1 MPELSI
7 LAWAL
12 LACAAAVAGIS
23 KSAIPGSVTISV
35 AIFAAVLPAKESTGA
50 LLVLLILGDLSAIW
64 VYRRSVE
71 WRILVRL
78 IPAVAAGLALGF
90 GFLAMTTDRQ
100 VAVAIGLILLAVI
113 TLALYQ
119 RHTATAHSRDHAG
132 TAASAPLT
140 WQVRGVRVLYGVAG
154 GFTTMVANAAGPVM
168 SMYFLA
174 SRLPIRVFLGTAAW
188 FFGVVNLIKLPFSI
202 QLGLITEESLRM
214 NLALTPALVAG
225 FVAGRLLVRRMNQ
238 QVFERLVILF
248 TVLGAGY
255 LLVQGFLP
263 A

>member
-1 MPELSI
+1 MPESSF

-12 LACAAAVAGIS
+12 LAFAAAVAGLS

-50 LLVLLILGDLSAIW
+50 LLVLLILGDLGAIW
-64 VYRRSVE
+64 VYRRSVD
-71 WRILVRL
+71 WRILIRL
-78 IPAVAAGLALGF
+78 IPAVLVGLALGF
-90 GFLAMTTDRQ
+90 GFLARTTDRQ
-100 VAVAIGLILLAVI
+100 VAIAIGLILLVVI

-119 RHTATAHSRDHAG
+119 RRATHHRPERRRPATPGPA
-132 TAASAPLT
+132 T
-140 WQVRGVRVLYGVAG
+140 WRARGERVLYGAAG

-174 SRLPIRVFLGTAAW
+174 SRLPIRVFLGTTAW
-188 FFGVVNLIKLPFSI
+188 FFGVLNLIKLPFSI
-202 QLGLITEESLRM
+202 QLGLITAESLRM
-214 NLALTPALVAG
+214 NLALAPALLAG
-225 FVAGRLLVRRMNQ
+225 FVCGRLLVRRMNQ

-255 LLVQGFLP
+255 LLTQGFLP
-263 A
+263 TP